1 MDSLLI
7 RLNVNGQYRKLTGSA
22 IGLRP
27 AA

>member
-1 MDSLLI
+1 MDLLLI
-7 RLNVNGQYRKLTGSA
+7 HLNVNGQFRKLTGSA

>member
-1 MDSLLI
+1 MDLRLI
-7 RLNVNGQYRKLTGSA
+7 RSNVNGQYRKLTGSA